1 MDHVVLHIAK
11 TLDGCVHMVMI
22 SYHFPIMV
30 GGRQNVISIPKTTG
44 VSRVAD

>member
-1 MDHVVLHIAK
+1 MDHVVLYIAK

-30 GGRQNVISIPKTTG
+30 GGRQNVINIQKNVG
-44 VSRVAD
+44 VSRAAG